1 MAVGCKGLLKDFAI
15 ADVEV
20 AFWESLFTRSSGP
33 QLYNYVPSD
42 HATATVRSPLTPALG
57 LQIAARATPHREG
70 TGGVFICE
78 GGESKRVFLLT
89 ARHVVIPPDAEHN
102 QLYAHTKSSEPR
114 QDVLLDRKAF
124 KDVLGSIEDRIVS
137 IAWFATSEIG
147 LSAWG
152 TRRTR
157 LRSGR
162 KSKVYCKRQ
171 RKTSRSYTS
180 SKMRSRRTGAQR
192 TSVSWATSPT
202 RLLFLLVLAPNALL
216 KTGLSSSS
224 TTRSSTGIPSRGT
237 LLI

>member
-42 HATATVRSPLTPALG
+42 HATATVCSPLTPALG

-78 GGESKRVFLLT
+78 GCESKTVFLLT
-89 ARHVVIPPDAEHN
+89 ARHVVIPPDAEHS
-102 QLYAHTKSSEPR
+102 QLYAHTNSSEPR
-114 QDVLLDRKAF
+114 QDVLLLGRKAF
-124 KDVLGSIEDRIVS
+124 KDALKSIEDRIVS

-162 KSKVYCKRQ
+162 KSKIYCRRQ

-192 TSVSWATSPT
+192 TSMSWSHRP
-202 RLLFLLVLAPNALL
+202 LASYFCWYWPQ
-216 KTGLSSSS
+216 
-224 TTRSSTGIPSRGT
+224 T
-237 LLI
+237 LY